1 MNSSHLDDPD
11 YGVDYGGD
19 YGIVPYNQ
27 TTKTKVKRIKK
38 SRKRKIKILPEEDDD
53 DDQVWLIPTES
64 SLCFFPSHFAISYLS
79 R

>member
-53 DDQVWLIPTES
+53 DDDQVWPISTES
-64 SLCFFPSHFAISYLS
+64 SLVLVQ
-79 R
+79 

>member
-19 YGIVPYNQ
+19 YGIVPH
-27 TTKTKVKRIKK
+27 KETKVKRIKK

-53 DDQVWLIPTES
+53 DQVRPIASFLVI
-64 SLCFFPSHFAISYLS
+64 LS
-79 R
+79 WRKQFNFMGTR